1 MSCESPVS
9 EFSVHEQFERICG
22 KEERQ
27 KPEKESQRKAKP
39 VATNDPTKLT
49 STDTPDC

>member
-9 EFSVHEQFERICG
+9 EFLVDEQFEQKCG

-27 KPEKESQRKAKP
+27 QPEKESRRKAKP
-39 VATNDPTKLT
+39 DATNVPTK
-49 STDTPDC
+49 